1 MNTTAVLLRLC
12 KVWTSWKQRGVQEF
26 ECSWLVRKCSSGKSV
41 RKGVK
46 HDGDLIK
53 DMLLKAL
60 DHIPHDHVFPLKSG
74 AWL

>member
-1 MNTTAVLLRLC
+1 M
-12 KVWTSWKQRGVQEF
+12 
-26 ECSWLVRKCSSGKSV
+26 

-60 DHIPHDHVFPLKSG
+60 DHIPHHHVFPLKSG
-74 AWL
+74 VWL